1 LNVKVISEKNVSLSE
16 ALSLLEKRKKDG
28 ELGYE
33 QQNTLDY
40 LQEFAVLSE
49 KDSNALARELCELGL
64 TEEQAISIVNIM
76 PKKEDEVRAVLA
88 GGKTA
93 SPELVK
99 NILKTVKKYKPEK
112 K

>member
-1 LNVKVISEKNVSLSE
+1 MKVISEKNVSLRE

-40 LQEFAVLSE
+40 LQEFAALNE
-49 KDSNALARELCELGL
+49 KDSNALEKELCGLGL
-64 TEEQAISIVNIM
+64 TEEQAISITNIM
-76 PKKEDEVRAVLA
+76 PKKEEEVRAVLA
-88 GGKTA
+88 GNKTITL
-93 SPELVK
+93 ELVK

-112 K
+112 NRE